1 MAKKVVEEQVNE
13 QVEEQVNEQVEE
25 QVLPSVTIDKLIN
38 NEYNYDMIETYNDNE
53 EIRTIDNNN
62 IVTETEELQYND
74 VDYSGRGFNSLEDA
88 VKYMNSDTFKNLG
101 DADKN
106 EFKKWLI
113 KED

>member
-1 MAKKVVEEQVNE
+1 MAKKVEKEQVTE
-13 QVEEQVNEQVEE
+13 QVTE

-38 NEYNYDMIETYNDNE
+38 NEYNYDMIQNYNDNGVIKTDNDNG
-53 EIRTIDNNN
+53 EIGTLDTNT
-62 IVTETEELQYND
+62 VKETEELQYND

-88 VKYMNSDTFKNLG
+88 IKYMNSNIFKNLG

>member
-1 MAKKVVEEQVNE
+1 MAKKV
-13 QVEEQVNEQVEE
+13 VEEQVNEQVEE

-38 NEYNYDMIETYNDNE
+38 NEYNYDMTQTHDNDNDNE
-53 EIRTIDNNN
+53 EIETTDNNV
-62 IVTETEELQYND
+62 VTETEELQYND

-88 VKYMNSDTFKNLG
+88 INYMNSDTFKNLG

>member
-1 MAKKVVEEQVNE
+1 MAKKVVNEQVN
-13 QVEEQVNEQVEE
+13 E

-38 NEYNYDMIETYNDNE
+38 NEYNYDILQTSNDNE
-53 EIRTIDNNN
+53 EIETIDND

-88 VKYMNSDTFKNLG
+88 INYMNSDTFKNLG

>member
-13 QVEEQVNEQVEE
+13 QVNE

-38 NEYNYDMIETYNDNE
+38 NEYNYDMIQTYNDNE
-53 EIRTIDNNN
+53 EIETIDSNV
-62 IVTETEELQYND
+62 VTETEELHYND

-88 VKYMNSDTFKNLG
+88 INYMNSDTFKNLG

>member
-1 MAKKVVEEQVNE
+1 MAKKV
-13 QVEEQVNEQVEE
+13 VEEQVNEQVEE

-38 NEYNYDMIETYNDNE
+38 NEYNYDIIQTSNDNG
-53 EIRTIDNNN
+53 EIGTFDDNTV
-62 IVTETEELQYND
+62 IETEELQYND

-88 VKYMNSDTFKNLG
+88 INYMNSDTFKNLG

>member
-1 MAKKVVEEQVNE
+1 MAKKVVNEQVN
-13 QVEEQVNEQVEE
+13 E

-38 NEYNYDMIETYNDNE
+38 NEYSYDTIQTSNDNR
-53 EIRTIDNNN
+53 EIGTFDNNTV
-62 IVTETEELQYND
+62 IETEELQYND

-88 VKYMNSDTFKNLG
+88 INYMNSDTFKNLG

>member
-1 MAKKVVEEQVNE
+1 MAKKVVNE
-13 QVEEQVNEQVEE
+13 QVSE

-38 NEYNYDMIETYNDNE
+38 NEYNYDMTQTYDNDDNE
-53 EIRTIDNNN
+53 EIETIDNNVV
-62 IVTETEELQYND
+62 IKTEELQYND

-88 VKYMNSDTFKNLG
+88 INYMNSDTFKNLG